1 MWARRL
7 ALLGVLFLVAGCAP
21 PAAITAQ
28 FIPGTSRHTI
38 TVGGIDRGYRLYIPT
53 GLAPAASLVVMLH
66 GWTGSAKQAQRQYGW
81 DEVADSVKFV
91 VAYPEGLGESW
102 NAGAAGP
109 ATSDRVGCCGRASAD
124 GVDDVGFI
132 TAAIRDIADNVGI
145 DPARIYAAGISN
157 GGMMAYKLACSTAV
171 FAAIGP
177 DAATQL
183 EACPAPRPTSV
194 LHIHGTDDR
203 LIRYD
208 GEPGT
213 AVPVKTP
220 TPADLN
226 AFWRTVDQCQPP
238 ATTVDGALTTTAAS
252 CLNGRSVELITVAG
266 GGHDWPPFATQRM
279 WDFFAA
285 HPG

>member
-1 MWARRL
+1 MWARRV
-7 ALLGVLFLVAGCAP
+7 ALLVALVLIAACAP
-21 PAAITAQ
+21 SAAVTDQ
-28 FIPGTSRHTI
+28 FKPGASVHTI
-38 TVGGIDRGYRLYIPT
+38 TVGGVDRDYRLYIPKD
-53 GLAPAASLVVMLH
+53 LPPAASLVVMLH
-66 GWTGSAKQAQRQYGW
+66 GWTGSAEQAERQYGW
-81 DEVADSVKFV
+81 NGKADDAKFV
-91 VAYPEGLGESW
+91 VAYPDGVGESW
-102 NAGAAGP
+102 NSG
-109 ATSDRVGCCGRASAD
+109 GCCGQASAD

-132 TAAIRDIADNVGI
+132 TAAVRDIADNVGI

-157 GGMMAYKLACSTAV
+157 GGMMAYKLACNTAI

-213 AVPVKTP
+213 VIPIKTP
-220 TPADLN
+220 TPAEVND
-226 AFWRTVDQCQPP
+226 FWRATNQCQPP
-238 ATTVDGALTTTAAS
+238 ATTVDGDVTTSKAD
-252 CLNGRSVELITVAG
+252 CPHGRSVELITVAG
-266 GGHDWPPFATQRM
+266 GGHDWPSFATQKV

>member
-1 MWARRL
+1 MWARQF
-7 ALLGVLFLVAGCAP
+7 ALLWVLVLVSACAP
-21 PAAITAQ
+21 SGATVAPFT
-28 FIPGTSRHTI
+28 PGTSVHTI
-38 TVGGIDRGYRLYIPT
+38 TVGGVDRDYRLYIPA
-53 GLAPAASLVVMLH
+53 GLSPAASLVVMLH
-66 GWTGSAKQAQRQYGW
+66 GWTGSAEQAERQYGW
-81 DEVADSVKFV
+81 NELADSAKFV
-91 VAYPEGLGESW
+91 VAYPDGLGESW
-102 NAGAAGP
+102 NSG
-109 ATSDRVGCCGRASAD
+109 GCCGQASDD

-132 TAAIRDIADNVGI
+132 TAAVRDIADNVGI

-157 GGMMAYKLACSTAV
+157 GGMMAYKLACNTAV

-183 EACPAPRPTSV
+183 EACPAPRPMSV

-213 AVPVKTP
+213 VVPIKTP
-220 TPADLN
+220 TPPDVN
-226 AFWRTVDQCQPP
+226 AFWRTVDQCRPP
-238 ATTVDGALTTTAAS
+238 ATTVDGELTTSLAECPS
-252 CLNGRSVELITVAG
+252 GRSVELITVAG
-266 GGHDWPPFATQRM
+266 GGHDWPSFATQRM